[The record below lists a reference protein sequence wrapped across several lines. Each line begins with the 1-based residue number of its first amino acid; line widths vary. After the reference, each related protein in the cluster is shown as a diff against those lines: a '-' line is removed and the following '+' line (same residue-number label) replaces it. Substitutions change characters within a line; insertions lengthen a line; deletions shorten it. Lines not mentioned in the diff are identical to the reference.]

1 MDRMD
6 THPAGMAR
14 AMHSGISH
22 AEATPMTADKFIL
35 VADDDEPSREG
46 LKLLSMVQVEIARQ
60 EGQTTMRFECPA
72 CGHTLTDPVGAS
84 SSPSG
89 W

>member
-1 MDRMD
+1 MKNVVARSRRI
-6 THPAGMAR
+6 TGSLACVTECPKCGAGM
-14 AMHSGISH
+14 
-22 AEATPMTADKFIL
+22 
-35 VADDDEPSREG
+35 
-46 LKLLSMVQVEIARQ
+46 VQGEIARQ

>member
-1 MDRMD
+1 M
-6 THPAGMAR
+6 TTVPEPGETKCPKCGAG
-14 AMHSGISH
+14 
-22 AEATPMTADKFIL
+22 
-35 VADDDEPSREG
+35 
-46 LKLLSMVQVEIARQ
+46 MVQVETARQ

-72 CGHTLTDPVGAS
+72 CEHTLTDPVGAS